1 MSFLAFRGNRKES
14 FSFVKIHGNRV
25 FTDDYKPM
33 VYSFSRCLNSLP
45 WSRYCASMK
54 KVMLLR
60 LELCFKSSCPH
71 LVASGVQVKQL
82 S

>member
-25 FTDDYKPM
+25 FTDDYKPI

-45 WSRYCASMK
+45 WSRNCASMK

-60 LELCFKSSCPH
+60 AGIVF
-71 LVASGVQVKQL
+71 
-82 S
+82 